1 MWGVGVNSP
10 WALRHAFNAFDAWP
24 VNIGFLGRGSS
35 SSDAPLIEA
44 LAEGG
49 ASGFKVHEDMGAHA
63 RALDTALRVAEEYD
77 VQVALHSDGLNE
89 CLSVED
95 TLRVLEGRT
104 IHAFHIEGCGGG
116 HVPNVLKMAGVP
128 NVIGSSTNPTLPF
141 GRDAVAEHYGMIVS
155 VHDLKTDLPGDAAMA
170 RDRIRAGTMGAED
183 VLHDLGAIGITS
195 SDAQGMGRAG
205 ETVRRTFAMAGKMKA
220 ELGAPDEHDN
230 ERVLRYIAKLTINP
244 AIAHGLSHEVGSLE
258 VGKLADIVL
267 WRPEYFGAKPQLVLK
282 SGFPAYGVVGDPN
295 AATDTC
301 EPLVLGPQ
309 FGAHGTTPADI
320 SVAFVAQAA
329 LDQGNDSMP
338 TRRRRVAVRGTRGI
352 GPADL
357 RLNSRTGA
365 VDVDQETGLVT
376 LDGEPLRSS
385 PPTRSPS
392 TASTSSSAK
401 RLGTCDELPYAPEWA
416 PHERTWMAWPGPNPT
431 FTNDEELAEAR
442 TAWASVARAVRR
454 FEPVT
459 MVHGPGQGES
469 ARALLGPDVDLVE
482 RELDDAWMRD
492 IGPTFVTDG
501 KGELAAVDWTFNGW
515 GGQDWARW
523 EHDSKIARHV
533 ADLTGA
539 PVLGSALVNEGG
551 AIHVDGEGTVLLTET
566 VQLGAGRNPG
576 WTRERVEA
584 EIHARLGTS
593 KAIWLPHGLTG
604 DYGVYG
610 TQGHVDIVA
619 AFAAPGTVLVHSQRD
634 PAHPDHARSQEYL
647 ALLRAQTDAK
657 GRRLQVV
664 EVPAPT
670 VLKDEDGDWVD
681 YSYINHYLC
690 NGGVVLCAFDDPNDE
705 IAAGIFRRL
714 FPARTVTLVDA
725 RTIFA
730 GGGGIHCITQQQPKV

>member
-1 MWGVGVNSP
+1 MSRPGGHPAEARRLTPHEYAATHGPRAGDRVRLGDSGLVIRVEDDSQRYGDEFLAGFGKTARDGLHLKAAAVRETCDVVISNVVVIDAVLGIRKVSIGIREGRICSIGRAGNPDTLDGVDVVVGTGTSIVSGEGLIATAGAVDTHVHLLSPRIMEASLASGVTTVIGQEFGPVWGVGVNSP
-10 WALRHAFNAFDAWP
+10 WALRHAFGAFDAWP

-35 SSDAPLIEA
+35 SHRAPLVEA

-49 ASGFKVHEDMGAHA
+49 ASGFKVHEDMGAHT
-63 RALDTALRVAEEYD
+63 RALDTALRVAEEHD

-220 ELGAPDEHDN
+220 ELGAPDDGHDN
-230 ERVLRYIAKLTINP
+230 ERVLRYMAKLTINP
-244 AIAHGLSHEVGSLE
+244 AIAHGLAHEVGSIE

-267 WRPEYFGAKPQLVLK
+267 WSPEYFGAKPQLVLK
-282 SGFPAYGVVGDPN
+282 SGFPAYGVTGDPN

-309 FGAHGTTPADI
+309 FGAHGATPADI

-329 LDQGNDSMP
+329 LDQGHDTMP

-365 VDVDQETGLVT
+365 VDVDQRTGLVT
-376 LDGEPLRSS
+376 LDGEP
-385 PPTRSPS
+385 
-392 TASTSSSAK
+392 
-401 RLGTCDELPYAPEWA
+401 
-416 PHERTWMAWPGPNPT
+416 
-431 FTNDEELAEAR
+431 
-442 TAWASVARAVRR
+442 
-454 FEPVT
+454 
-459 MVHGPGQGES
+459 
-469 ARALLGPDVDLVE
+469 
-482 RELDDAWMRD
+482 
-492 IGPTFVTDG
+492 I
-501 KGELAAVDWTFNGW
+501 
-515 GGQDWARW
+515 
-523 EHDSKIARHV
+523 
-533 ADLTGA
+533 
-539 PVLGSALVNEGG
+539 
-551 AIHVDGEGTVLLTET
+551 
-566 VQLGAGRNPG
+566 
-576 WTRERVEA
+576 
-584 EIHARLGTS
+584 
-593 KAIWLPHGLTG
+593 
-604 DYGVYG
+604 
-610 TQGHVDIVA
+610 
-619 AFAAPGTVLVHSQRD
+619 
-634 PAHPDHARSQEYL
+634 RSQPADSVSL
-647 ALLRAQTDAK
+647 S
-657 GRRLQVV
+657 RLYF
-664 EVPAPT
+664 
-670 VLKDEDGDWVD
+670 L
-681 YSYINHYLC
+681 
-690 NGGVVLCAFDDPNDE
+690 
-705 IAAGIFRRL
+705 
-714 FPARTVTLVDA
+714 
-725 RTIFA
+725 
-730 GGGGIHCITQQQPKV
+730 

>member
-1 MWGVGVNSP
+1 MSRPGGHPAQARRLTPYEYAATHGPRAGDRVRLGDSGLTVRVESDSQRHGDEFLAGFGKTARDGLHLKAAAVRDTCDVVISNVVVIDAAQGIRKVSLGIREGRIHAIGRAGNPDTLDGVDVVVGTGTSIVSGEGLIATAGAVDTHVHLLSPRIMEASLVSGVTTIIGQEFGPVWGVGVNSP
-10 WALRHAFNAFDAWP
+10 WALRHAFGAFDAWP

-35 SSDAPLIEA
+35 SHEAPLVEA

-49 ASGFKVHEDMGAHA
+49 ASGFKVHEDMGAHT
-63 RALDTALRVAEEYD
+63 RALDTALRVAEEHD

-220 ELGAPDEHDN
+220 ELGDPGVGHDN

-244 AIAHGLSHEVGSLE
+244 AIAHGLAHEVGSLE

-282 SGFPAYGVVGDPN
+282 AGFPAYGVTGDPN

-309 FGAHGTTPADI
+309 FGAHGATPAEL

-329 LDQGNDSMP
+329 VDQGHDLLP

-357 RLNSRTGA
+357 RLNSRTGS
-365 VDVDQETGLVT
+365 VDVDQRTGLVT
-376 LDGEPLRSS
+376 LDGEPLRSRPAES
-385 PPTRSPS
+385 VSLN
-392 TASTSSSAK
+392 
-401 RLGTCDELPYAPEWA
+401 RLYFL
-416 PHERTWMAWPGPNPT
+416 
-431 FTNDEELAEAR
+431 
-442 TAWASVARAVRR
+442 
-454 FEPVT
+454 
-459 MVHGPGQGES
+459 
-469 ARALLGPDVDLVE
+469 
-482 RELDDAWMRD
+482 
-492 IGPTFVTDG
+492 
-501 KGELAAVDWTFNGW
+501 
-515 GGQDWARW
+515 
-523 EHDSKIARHV
+523 
-533 ADLTGA
+533 
-539 PVLGSALVNEGG
+539 
-551 AIHVDGEGTVLLTET
+551 
-566 VQLGAGRNPG
+566 
-576 WTRERVEA
+576 
-584 EIHARLGTS
+584 
-593 KAIWLPHGLTG
+593 
-604 DYGVYG
+604 
-610 TQGHVDIVA
+610 
-619 AFAAPGTVLVHSQRD
+619 
-634 PAHPDHARSQEYL
+634 
-647 ALLRAQTDAK
+647 
-657 GRRLQVV
+657 
-664 EVPAPT
+664 
-670 VLKDEDGDWVD
+670 
-681 YSYINHYLC
+681 
-690 NGGVVLCAFDDPNDE
+690 
-705 IAAGIFRRL
+705 
-714 FPARTVTLVDA
+714 
-725 RTIFA
+725 
-730 GGGGIHCITQQQPKV
+730 

>member
-1 MWGVGVNSP
+1 MSRPGGHPAEARRLTPYEYAATHGPRAGDRLRLGDSGLVIRVESDAQRHGDEFLAGFGKTARDGLHLKAAAVRETCDVVISNVVVIDAVQGIRKVSIGIREGRIHAIGRAGNPDTLDGVDVVVGTGTSIVSGEGLIATAGAVDTHVHLLSPRIMEASLASGVTTVIGQEFGPVWGVGVNSP
-10 WALRHAFNAFDAWP
+10 WALKHAFGAFDAWP

-35 SSDAPLIEA
+35 SHEAPLIEA

-49 ASGFKVHEDMGAHA
+49 ASGFKVHEDMGAHT
-63 RALDTALRVAEEYD
+63 RALDTALRVAEEHD

-220 ELGAPDEHDN
+220 QFGAPDADHDN

-244 AIAHGLSHEVGSLE
+244 AIAHGLAHEVGSLE

-267 WRPEYFGAKPQLVLK
+267 WRPDHFGAKPQLVLK

-309 FGAHGTTPADI
+309 FGAHGATPAEI

-329 LDQGNDSMP
+329 LDQGHDTMP

-365 VDVDQETGLVT
+365 VDVDQRTGLVT
-376 LDGEPLRSS
+376 LDGDPLRPEPADSVS
-385 PPTRSPS
+385 LN
-392 TASTSSSAK
+392 
-401 RLGTCDELPYAPEWA
+401 RLYFL
-416 PHERTWMAWPGPNPT
+416 
-431 FTNDEELAEAR
+431 
-442 TAWASVARAVRR
+442 
-454 FEPVT
+454 
-459 MVHGPGQGES
+459 
-469 ARALLGPDVDLVE
+469 
-482 RELDDAWMRD
+482 
-492 IGPTFVTDG
+492 
-501 KGELAAVDWTFNGW
+501 
-515 GGQDWARW
+515 
-523 EHDSKIARHV
+523 
-533 ADLTGA
+533 
-539 PVLGSALVNEGG
+539 
-551 AIHVDGEGTVLLTET
+551 
-566 VQLGAGRNPG
+566 
-576 WTRERVEA
+576 
-584 EIHARLGTS
+584 
-593 KAIWLPHGLTG
+593 
-604 DYGVYG
+604 
-610 TQGHVDIVA
+610 
-619 AFAAPGTVLVHSQRD
+619 
-634 PAHPDHARSQEYL
+634 
-647 ALLRAQTDAK
+647 
-657 GRRLQVV
+657 
-664 EVPAPT
+664 
-670 VLKDEDGDWVD
+670 
-681 YSYINHYLC
+681 
-690 NGGVVLCAFDDPNDE
+690 
-705 IAAGIFRRL
+705 
-714 FPARTVTLVDA
+714 
-725 RTIFA
+725 
-730 GGGGIHCITQQQPKV
+730 

>member
-1 MWGVGVNSP
+1 MSRPGGHPVEARRLTPYEYAATHGPRAGDRLRLGDSGLVIRLESDAQRHGDEFLAGFGKTARDGLHLKAAAVRETCDVVISNVVVIDAVQGIRKVSIGIREGRIHAIGRAGNPDTLDGVDVVVGTGTSIVSGEGLIATAGAVDTHVHLLSPRIMEASLASGVTTVIGQEFGPVWGVGVNSP
-10 WALRHAFNAFDAWP
+10 WALKHAFGAFDAWP

-35 SSDAPLIEA
+35 SHEAPLIEA

-49 ASGFKVHEDMGAHA
+49 ASGFKVHEDMGAHT
-63 RALDTALRVAEEYD
+63 RALDTALRVAEEHD

-220 ELGAPDEHDN
+220 QFGAPDADHDN

-244 AIAHGLSHEVGSLE
+244 AIAHGLAHEVGSLE

-267 WRPEYFGAKPQLVLK
+267 WRPDHFGAKPQLVLK

-309 FGAHGTTPADI
+309 FGAHGATPAEI

-329 LDQGNDSMP
+329 LDQGHDTMP

-365 VDVDQETGLVT
+365 VDVDQRTGLVT
-376 LDGEPLRSS
+376 LDGDPLRCEPADSVS
-385 PPTRSPS
+385 LN
-392 TASTSSSAK
+392 
-401 RLGTCDELPYAPEWA
+401 RLYFL
-416 PHERTWMAWPGPNPT
+416 
-431 FTNDEELAEAR
+431 
-442 TAWASVARAVRR
+442 
-454 FEPVT
+454 
-459 MVHGPGQGES
+459 
-469 ARALLGPDVDLVE
+469 
-482 RELDDAWMRD
+482 
-492 IGPTFVTDG
+492 
-501 KGELAAVDWTFNGW
+501 
-515 GGQDWARW
+515 
-523 EHDSKIARHV
+523 
-533 ADLTGA
+533 
-539 PVLGSALVNEGG
+539 
-551 AIHVDGEGTVLLTET
+551 
-566 VQLGAGRNPG
+566 
-576 WTRERVEA
+576 
-584 EIHARLGTS
+584 
-593 KAIWLPHGLTG
+593 
-604 DYGVYG
+604 
-610 TQGHVDIVA
+610 
-619 AFAAPGTVLVHSQRD
+619 
-634 PAHPDHARSQEYL
+634 
-647 ALLRAQTDAK
+647 
-657 GRRLQVV
+657 
-664 EVPAPT
+664 
-670 VLKDEDGDWVD
+670 
-681 YSYINHYLC
+681 
-690 NGGVVLCAFDDPNDE
+690 
-705 IAAGIFRRL
+705 
-714 FPARTVTLVDA
+714 
-725 RTIFA
+725 
-730 GGGGIHCITQQQPKV
+730 

>member
-1 MWGVGVNSP
+1 MSRPGGHPAEPRRLSPYEYAATHGPRAGDRVRLGDSGLTVRVESDSQLPGDEFLAGFGKTARDGLHLKAAAVRDTCDVVISNVVVIDAVQGIRKVSIGIREGRICSIGRAGNPDTLDGVDVVVGTGTSIVSGEGLIATAGAVDTHVHLLSPRIMEASLASGVTTIIGQEFGPVWGVGVNSP
-10 WALRHAFNAFDAWP
+10 WALRHAFSAFDAWP

-35 SSDAPLIEA
+35 SDGTPLVEA

-49 ASGFKVHEDMGAHA
+49 ASGFKVHEDMGAHT
-63 RALDTALRVAEEYD
+63 RALDTALRVAEEHD

-95 TLRVLEGRT
+95 TLKVLDGRT

-220 ELGAPDEHDN
+220 QFGAPESDDN
-230 ERVLRYIAKLTINP
+230 ERVLRYMAKLTINP
-244 AIAHGLSHEVGSLE
+244 AIAHGLAHEVGSIE
-258 VGKLADIVL
+258 TGKLADIVL

-309 FGAHGTTPADI
+309 FGAHGATPAEI

-329 LDQGNDSMP
+329 LDQGNDTMP

-365 VDVDQETGLVT
+365 VDVDQRTGLVT
-376 LDGEPLRSS
+376 LDGDPLRSEPADS
-385 PPTRSPS
+385 VSLN
-392 TASTSSSAK
+392 
-401 RLGTCDELPYAPEWA
+401 RLYFL
-416 PHERTWMAWPGPNPT
+416 
-431 FTNDEELAEAR
+431 
-442 TAWASVARAVRR
+442 
-454 FEPVT
+454 
-459 MVHGPGQGES
+459 
-469 ARALLGPDVDLVE
+469 
-482 RELDDAWMRD
+482 
-492 IGPTFVTDG
+492 
-501 KGELAAVDWTFNGW
+501 
-515 GGQDWARW
+515 
-523 EHDSKIARHV
+523 
-533 ADLTGA
+533 
-539 PVLGSALVNEGG
+539 
-551 AIHVDGEGTVLLTET
+551 
-566 VQLGAGRNPG
+566 
-576 WTRERVEA
+576 
-584 EIHARLGTS
+584 
-593 KAIWLPHGLTG
+593 
-604 DYGVYG
+604 
-610 TQGHVDIVA
+610 
-619 AFAAPGTVLVHSQRD
+619 
-634 PAHPDHARSQEYL
+634 
-647 ALLRAQTDAK
+647 
-657 GRRLQVV
+657 
-664 EVPAPT
+664 
-670 VLKDEDGDWVD
+670 
-681 YSYINHYLC
+681 
-690 NGGVVLCAFDDPNDE
+690 
-705 IAAGIFRRL
+705 
-714 FPARTVTLVDA
+714 
-725 RTIFA
+725 
-730 GGGGIHCITQQQPKV
+730 

>member
-1 MWGVGVNSP
+1 MNPYEYAATHGPRAGDRLRLGDSGLVIRVESDSQRPGDEFLAGFGKTARDGLHLKAAAVRETCDVVVSNVVVIDAVQGVRKVSIGIREGRIHSIGRAGNPDTLDGVDVVVGTGTSIVSGEGLIATAGAVDTHVHLLSPRIMEASLASGVTTVIGQEFGPVWGVGVNSP

-35 SSDAPLIEA
+35 SSPDPLVEA

-49 ASGFKVHEDMGAHA
+49 ASGFKVHEDMGAHT
-63 RALDTALRVAEEYD
+63 RALDTALRVAEEHD

-220 ELGAPDEHDN
+220 EFGAPAEHDN

-258 VGKLADIVL
+258 TGKLADIVL

-282 SGFPAYGVVGDPN
+282 AGFPAYGVVGDPG

-309 FGAHGTTPADI
+309 FGAYGATPADL
-320 SVAFVAQAA
+320 SVAFVARAA
-329 LDQGNDSMP
+329 LDRGNDRMP

-365 VDVDQETGLVT
+365 VDVDQRTGLVT
-376 LDGEPLRSS
+376 LDGEPLRSEPADS
-385 PPTRSPS
+385 VSLS
-392 TASTSSSAK
+392 
-401 RLGTCDELPYAPEWA
+401 RLYFL
-416 PHERTWMAWPGPNPT
+416 
-431 FTNDEELAEAR
+431 
-442 TAWASVARAVRR
+442 
-454 FEPVT
+454 
-459 MVHGPGQGES
+459 
-469 ARALLGPDVDLVE
+469 
-482 RELDDAWMRD
+482 
-492 IGPTFVTDG
+492 
-501 KGELAAVDWTFNGW
+501 
-515 GGQDWARW
+515 
-523 EHDSKIARHV
+523 
-533 ADLTGA
+533 
-539 PVLGSALVNEGG
+539 
-551 AIHVDGEGTVLLTET
+551 
-566 VQLGAGRNPG
+566 
-576 WTRERVEA
+576 
-584 EIHARLGTS
+584 
-593 KAIWLPHGLTG
+593 
-604 DYGVYG
+604 
-610 TQGHVDIVA
+610 
-619 AFAAPGTVLVHSQRD
+619 
-634 PAHPDHARSQEYL
+634 
-647 ALLRAQTDAK
+647 
-657 GRRLQVV
+657 
-664 EVPAPT
+664 
-670 VLKDEDGDWVD
+670 
-681 YSYINHYLC
+681 
-690 NGGVVLCAFDDPNDE
+690 
-705 IAAGIFRRL
+705 
-714 FPARTVTLVDA
+714 
-725 RTIFA
+725 
-730 GGGGIHCITQQQPKV
+730 

>member
-1 MWGVGVNSP
+1 MSRPGGHPAQARRLTPYEYAATHGPRAGDRVRLGDSGLVVRVESDSQRPGDEFLAGFGKTARDGLHLKAAAVRDTCDVVISNVVVIDAAQGIRKVSIGIREGRIHAIGRAGNPDTLDGVDVVVGTGTSIVSGEGLIATAGAVDTHVHLLSPRIMEASLASGVTTIIGQEFGPVWGVGVNSP
-10 WALRHAFNAFDAWP
+10 WALRHAFGAFDAWP

-35 SSDAPLIEA
+35 SREAPLVEA

-49 ASGFKVHEDMGAHA
+49 ASGFKVHEDMGAHT
-63 RALDTALRVAEEYD
+63 RALDTALRVAEEHD

-220 ELGAPDEHDN
+220 ELGDPGAGHDN

-244 AIAHGLSHEVGSLE
+244 AIAHGLAHEVGSLE
-258 VGKLADIVL
+258 VGKLADVVL

-282 SGFPAYGVVGDPN
+282 AGFPAYGVTGDPN

-309 FGAHGTTPADI
+309 FGAHGATPAEI

-329 LDQGNDSMP
+329 VDQGHDLLP

-357 RLNSRTGA
+357 RLNSRTGS
-365 VDVDQETGLVT
+365 VDVDQRTGLVT
-376 LDGEPLRSS
+376 LDGEPLRSAPAES
-385 PPTRSPS
+385 VSLN
-392 TASTSSSAK
+392 
-401 RLGTCDELPYAPEWA
+401 RLYFL
-416 PHERTWMAWPGPNPT
+416 
-431 FTNDEELAEAR
+431 
-442 TAWASVARAVRR
+442 
-454 FEPVT
+454 
-459 MVHGPGQGES
+459 
-469 ARALLGPDVDLVE
+469 
-482 RELDDAWMRD
+482 
-492 IGPTFVTDG
+492 
-501 KGELAAVDWTFNGW
+501 
-515 GGQDWARW
+515 
-523 EHDSKIARHV
+523 
-533 ADLTGA
+533 
-539 PVLGSALVNEGG
+539 
-551 AIHVDGEGTVLLTET
+551 
-566 VQLGAGRNPG
+566 
-576 WTRERVEA
+576 
-584 EIHARLGTS
+584 
-593 KAIWLPHGLTG
+593 
-604 DYGVYG
+604 
-610 TQGHVDIVA
+610 
-619 AFAAPGTVLVHSQRD
+619 
-634 PAHPDHARSQEYL
+634 
-647 ALLRAQTDAK
+647 
-657 GRRLQVV
+657 
-664 EVPAPT
+664 
-670 VLKDEDGDWVD
+670 
-681 YSYINHYLC
+681 
-690 NGGVVLCAFDDPNDE
+690 
-705 IAAGIFRRL
+705 
-714 FPARTVTLVDA
+714 
-725 RTIFA
+725 
-730 GGGGIHCITQQQPKV
+730 